1 MSAAASALDRLTHVE
16 PRAVIGAVTALRGL
30 ALQVRDLPLPVGTV
44 VKVDGY
50 GGRCARGE
58 IVGFDG
64 RSSIVMLLDESVSVR
79 PGARVIGE
87 RLGAMVP
94 VGNELVGRVI
104 DALGQPIDGGPA
116 PHGLEPRR
124 LHPDPVPATARGRI
138 TEPLPTGVRA
148 IDGMLTLGRGQR
160 IGVFAGPGVGKST
173 LMSQIARNTAADVNV
188 IAMVGERGREVPEFL
203 EKALGPEGLAR
214 SVVVVS
220 TSDESPV
227 MRMRAAFTATTVAEH
242 FRDQGA
248 DVMLMMDSVTRLA
261 QAQRQIGLTAGEPPA
276 TRGYPPSVFAQ
287 LPRLLERA
295 GPVAGG
301 GSITGIY
308 TVLVEGDDLT
318 EPVSD
323 AVRGI
328 LDGHVSLS
336 RSLAARGHHPAIDM
350 LDSVSRVADDVVDEA
365 HRVARIEVRRMLAAR
380 ARNDELIS
388 VGAYVAGTDPDC
400 DRALARTAALDAFLQ
415 QRSDDGTPYPETCRQ
430 LLGLVAGR

>member
-1 MSAAASALDRLTHVE
+1 
-16 PRAVIGAVTALRGL
+16 
-30 ALQVRDLPLPVGTV
+30 VGTV
-44 VKVDGY
+44 VRVGGT
-50 GGRCARGE
+50 GGRAARGE
-58 IVGFDG
+58 VVGFDG
-64 RSSIVMLLDESVSVR
+64 GTSTVMLLDESVAVR
-79 PGARVIGE
+79 PGARVTGE
-87 RLGAMVP
+87 GLGAVVP
-94 VGNELVGRVI
+94 AGDELVGRVV
-104 DALGQPIDGGPA
+104 DALGQPIDDGPTLT
-116 PHGLEPRR
+116 GLEPRR
-124 LHPDPVPATARGRI
+124 LHPDPLPATRRGRI

-203 EKALGPEGLAR
+203 HSALGPEGLAR

-227 MRMRAAFTATTVAEH
+227 MRMRAAFTATAVAEH
-242 FRDQGA
+242 FRDRGA

-261 QAQRQIGLTAGEPPA
+261 QAQRQIGLAAGEPPA
-276 TRGYPPSVFAQ
+276 TRGYPPSVFAL

-328 LDGHVSLS
+328 LDGHVALS
-336 RSLAARGHHPAIDM
+336 RDLAGRGHHPAID
-350 LDSVSRVADDVVDEA
+350 LLESVSRVADDVCDEG
-365 HRVARIEVRRMLAAR
+365 HRLARGELRRMIAAR
-380 ARNDELIS
+380 ARNEELIG
-388 VGAYVAGTDPDC
+388 VGAYVAGSDADC
-400 DRALARTAALDAFLQ
+400 DRALARREVIDAFLRQ
-415 QRSDDGTPYPETCRQ
+415 PPDEGTPYPETCRR
-430 LLGLVAGR
+430 LAGLVAGR

>member
-1 MSAAASALDRLTHVE
+1 MTGAASAIEQLAHIE
-16 PRAVIGAVTALRGL
+16 PRAVIGAVCALKGL
-30 ALQVRDLPLPVGTV
+30 AVEVRDLPLPVGTV
-44 VKVDGY
+44 VRIDGH
-50 GGRCARGE
+50 GGRIARGE
-58 IVGFDG
+58 VVGFTA
-64 RSSIVMLLDESVSVR
+64 RSSIVMLLDESVAVR

-87 RLGAMVP
+87 KLGATMP
-94 VGNELVGRVI
+94 VGEALRGRVI
-104 DALGQPIDGGPA
+104 DALGQPIDGGP
-116 PHGLEPRR
+116 PLHGLESRR
-124 LHPDPVPATARGRI
+124 MHPDPIPATRRGRI
-138 TEPLPTGVRA
+138 HEPLPTGVRA

-203 EKALGPEGLAR
+203 HKALGPEGLER

-227 MRMRAAFTATTVAEH
+227 MRMLAAFAATTVAEH
-242 FRDQGA
+242 FRDRGA

-261 QAQRQIGLTAGEPPA
+261 QAQRQVGLTAGEPPA
-276 TRGYPPSVFAQ
+276 TRGYPPSVFAV

-295 GPVAGG
+295 GPIDGG

-328 LDGHVSLS
+328 LDGHIALS
-336 RSLAARGHHPAIDM
+336 RSLASRGHHPAID
-350 LDSVSRVADDVVDEA
+350 LLESVSRVADDVIDDTHRLARDE
-365 HRVARIEVRRMLAAR
+365 IRRMLAAR
-380 ARNDELIS
+380 ARNEELIS
-388 VGAYVAGTDPDC
+388 VGAYVPGTDPDC
-400 DRALARTAALDAFLQ
+400 DRALARRESIDAFLRQ
-415 QRSDDGTPYPETCRQ
+415 PPTEGAAYPETCRR
-430 LLGLVAGR
+430 LAGLVAGR